1 MWDIIKLLVNTTVL
15 AATFRMATPLLFSAV
30 GGVFSERSGVVNIGL
45 EGMMLI
51 GAFTAVAV
59 SHFTGSAWLG
69 VLGALLAGALMGWI
83 HGVASIK
90 YRANQVVSGT
100 AINIFAGGL
109 TVYLQRLIFSMAGV
123 SPAVPRIADVEL
135 PLISKI
141 PIIGPV
147 IGRQNPMV
155 YLALI
160 TVVAAHIVLFKTVWG
175 LRLRAVGEHPAAAD
189 SVGINVYKMRY
200 VAVTIS
206 GALAGV
212 GGAYLS
218 VAHLSR
224 FVEGMTAG
232 RGFIALAAM
241 IFGKWNPLGALGA
254 CLFFGYADALQMR
267 LQEIGIPT
275 QFVQMLPYIL
285 TMIALVGIIGRAVA
299 PKASGQPYVKEG

>member
-1 MWDIIKLLVNTTVL
+1 MWDIIKLLVNTTVF
-15 AATFRMATPLLFSAV
+15 AATLRMATPLIFTAV
-30 GGVFSERSGVVNIGL
+30 GGIFSERSGVVNIGL
-45 EGMMLI
+45 EGMMLT

-59 SHFTGSAWLG
+59 SHATGSPWLG
-69 VLGALLAGALMGWI
+69 VLGAMLAGALMGFI
-83 HGVASIK
+83 HGIASIK

-109 TVYLQRLIFSMAGV
+109 TVYLQRLVFNMAGV
-123 SPAVPRIADVEL
+123 SPAVPRIGDVEI

-141 PIIGPV
+141 PWIGQIIGK
-147 IGRQNPMV
+147 QNPLV
-155 YLALI
+155 YLALL
-160 TVVAAHIVLFKTVWG
+160 TVVIAHIVLFKTVWG
-175 LRLRAVGEHPAAAD
+175 LRLRSVGEHPRAAD
-189 SVGINVYKMRY
+189 SVGIHVYRIRY
-200 VAVTIS
+200 VAVTLS
-206 GALAGV
+206 GALAGA

-254 CLFFGYADALQMR
+254 SLFFGYADALQMR

-285 TMIALVGIIGRAVA
+285 TMIALAGFIGRAVA
-299 PKASGQPYVKEG
+299 PKASGEPYVKEG

>member
-1 MWDIIKLLVNTTVL
+1 MWKILTMLINTTIFS
-15 AATFRMATPLLFSAV
+15 ATLRMATPLLFAAV
-30 GGVFSERSGVVNIGL
+30 GGIFSERSGVVNIGL

-59 SHFTGSAWLG
+59 SWYTGSAWLG
-69 VLGALLAGALMGWI
+69 VLGALLAGALMGFL

-109 TVYLQRLIFSMAGV
+109 TVYLQRLIFKMAGV
-123 SPAVPRIADVEL
+123 SEAVPRILDVEL

-141 PIIGPV
+141 PWIGPV

-155 YLALI
+155 YLAFL
-160 TVVAAHIVLFKTVWG
+160 TVIVAHVVVFKTAWG
-175 LRLRAVGEHPAAAD
+175 LRLRSVGEHPAAAD
-189 SVGINVYKMRY
+189 SVGINVYRMRY
-200 VAVTIS
+200 AAVTIS

-212 GGAYLS
+212 GGSYLS

-241 IFGKWNPLGALGA
+241 IFGKWNPIGALGA

-267 LQEIGIPT
+267 LQELGIPT
-275 QFVQMLPYIL
+275 QFVQMLPYAL
-285 TMIALVGIIGRAVA
+285 TMIALIGFIGRAVA

>member
-15 AATFRMATPLLFSAV
+15 AATLRMATPLLFTAV
-30 GGVFSERSGVVNIGL
+30 GGIFSERSGVVNIGL

-59 SHFTGSAWLG
+59 SYSTGSAWLG
-69 VLGALLAGALMGWI
+69 VLGALLAGALMGFI
-83 HGVASIK
+83 HGIASIK

-109 TVYLQRLIFSMAGV
+109 TVYLQRLVFNMVGV

-141 PIIGPV
+141 PLIGPV
-147 IGRQNPMV
+147 IGKQNPMV
-155 YLALI
+155 YLALLI
-160 TVVAAHIVLFKTVWG
+160 VVGAHIVIFKTVWG
-175 LRLRAVGEHPAAAD
+175 LRLRSVGEHPGAAD
-189 SVGINVYKMRY
+189 SVGINVYKTRY
-200 VAVTIS
+200 VAVTLS

-285 TMIALVGIIGRAVA
+285 TMVALVGLIGRAVA
-299 PKASGQPYVKEG
+299 PKASGEPYVKEG

>member
-15 AATFRMATPLLFSAV
+15 AATLRMATPLLFTAV
-30 GGVFSERSGVVNIGL
+30 GGIFSERSGVVNIGL

-59 SHFTGSAWLG
+59 SYSTGSAWLG
-69 VLGALLAGALMGWI
+69 VLGALLAGALMGFI
-83 HGVASIK
+83 HGIASIK

-109 TVYLQRLIFSMAGV
+109 TVYLQRLIFNMAGV

-141 PIIGPV
+141 PLIGPV
-147 IGRQNPMV
+147 IGKQNPMV
-155 YLALI
+155 YLALLI
-160 TVVAAHIVLFKTVWG
+160 VVGAHIVIFKTVWG
-175 LRLRAVGEHPAAAD
+175 LRLRSVGEHPGAAD
-189 SVGINVYKMRY
+189 SVGINVYKTRY
-200 VAVTIS
+200 VAVTLS

-241 IFGKWNPLGALGA
+241 IFGKWNPLGVLGA

-285 TMIALVGIIGRAVA
+285 TMVALVGLIGRAVA
-299 PKASGQPYVKEG
+299 RRLPANPM